1 MKNNRGVNAEA
12 ASTLEVTEREINSRH
27 SRHQEFAYVRHIPEP
42 IIDRNFRPIT
52 SENACKSAVVA
63 VALPKFACN
72 PHQALDELMHSH
84 LNNIWRSLEHRLQVA
99 KAKGDL
105 KLVRLL
111 EAESKQM
118 MLTLP

>member
-1 MKNNRGVNAEA
+1 MKFNRGVNAEA
-12 ASTLEVTEREINSRH
+12 ASILEVTEREINTLH
-27 SRHQEFAYVRHIPEP
+27 SRHRELPSVRHIPEP
-42 IIDRNFRPIT
+42 IIDRKFRPIA
-52 SENACKSAVVA
+52 SENATKSAVIA
-63 VALPKFACN
+63 VAPPKNACN
-72 PHQALDELMHSH
+72 PPQALDELMHSH

-105 KLVRLL
+105 KLVQLL